1 MTIRPQPLFIALFLL
16 APTLL
21 LTACDD
27 DGEAPDTTDQ
37 ASAETAD
44 QASADQG
51 DGEAEPET
59 MTMDLTGLSFQSD
72 PGLWVVDTH
81 ELDPDN
87 QAERA
92 VLVQPETGAYL
103 DVRTQSFDQ
112 VQTAEDRDGIVEDKL
127 FEASTMPG
135 YEELSRE
142 TIELLG
148 AEAVVVEFTGLGDGE
163 PWRFRDYSLVSGK
176 HFIGLQFGAPSADW
190 STLDEDRDAVLNT
203 FELPETIPSPT
214 S

>member
-1 MTIRPQPLFIALFLL
+1 MTISHKPHLIAL
-16 APTLL
+16 LL
-21 LTACDD
+21 LLPALLPTACDD

-37 ASAETAD
+37 ASEETAD
-44 QASADQG
+44 QASADQA

-59 MTMDLTGLSFQSD
+59 MTMDLTGLSFQTD
-72 PGLWVVDTH
+72 PAVWVVDAH

-112 VQTAEDRDGIVEDKL
+112 VQTAEDRDWIVEDKL

-148 AEAVVVEFTGLGDGE
+148 AEAVVIEFSGFGDGE

-203 FELPETIPSPT
+203 FELPETTPPPT